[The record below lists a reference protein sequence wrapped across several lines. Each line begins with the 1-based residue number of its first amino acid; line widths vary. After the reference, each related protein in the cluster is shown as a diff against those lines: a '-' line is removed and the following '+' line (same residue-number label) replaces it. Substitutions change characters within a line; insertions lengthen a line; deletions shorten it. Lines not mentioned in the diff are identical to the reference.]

1 MNISSRT
8 PEGEPNHCP
17 VCGSEVRTEPSRP
30 LGDAPCPV
38 CGTLLWFKQAA
49 GEFKQAAVETWF
61 YEAAKLGPI
70 FEALRDV
77 LATYLGM
84 PAAEIRLTTP
94 LRRASDPFA
103 AEVGID
109 SLDLV
114 ELTMEIEEDFDI
126 SVPGDVANH
135 LETVWDLCVWIFKH
149 RSDTTS

>member
-1 MNISSRT
+1 MPNVSSLT

-17 VCGSEVRTEPSRP
+17 VCGSDVCVEPSRP
-30 LGDAPCPV
+30 PGDAPCPR
-38 CGTLLWFKQAA
+38 CGTLLWFNRTAN
-49 GEFKQAAVETWF
+49 ETWF

-70 FEALRDV
+70 FDALRDV

-126 SVPGDVANH
+126 AVPDDVANH